1 MLIRWLFLS
10 RVRVQIKIVVGNK
23 MVQQM
28 GFNEAQASKH
38 ILYEEC
44 EETYRLVER
53 FLVYNIP
60 VIFVPPAQRT

>member
-1 MLIRWLFLS
+1 
-10 RVRVQIKIVVGNK
+10 

-44 EETYRLVER
+44 EETYRLVVR